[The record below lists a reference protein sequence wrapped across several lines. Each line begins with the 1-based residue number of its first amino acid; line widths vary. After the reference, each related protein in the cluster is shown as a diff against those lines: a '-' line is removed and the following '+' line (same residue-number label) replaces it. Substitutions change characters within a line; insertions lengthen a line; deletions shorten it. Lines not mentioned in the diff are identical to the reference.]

1 MQNSKQFGKL
11 FYGLGMAGIGGLQF
25 IFPWFRPVLLPVPP
39 EATQNITALVYLT
52 GLALVA
58 AGVFIAFGRQVKT
71 TALLLGSLLL
81 LFLVFGHLPNRLTNN
96 PGMLGAWTDALKLL
110 ALSGGAF
117 MVAGLFP
124 ENNTPRFLN
133 IPARIVPY
141 GKYFFGVMLLLFG
154 IDHFLYIDFVKT
166 LVPASIPGPEF
177 WTYLTGAALMGAGL
191 AILIN
196 FRPWEV
202 GLLLA
207 GMLGIWLV
215 VLHIPRA
222 LAAPASDN
230 GNEWTSVFQCLAFAG
245 MALMWVG
252 TARKGTFRATI

>member
-1 MQNSKQFGKL
+1 MQNSKHFGKL

-25 IFPWFRPVLLPVPP
+25 VFPWFRPVLLPIPP
-39 EATQNITALVYLT
+39 ESTQNLTALVYLT

-58 AGVFIAFGRQVKT
+58 SGLFIAFGRQVKT
-71 TALLLGSLLL
+71 TALLLGPVLLL
-81 LFLVFGHLPNRLTNN
+81 LLVFGHLPNRLTNH
-96 PGMLGAWTDALKLL
+96 PEVLGMWTDALKLL

-117 MVAGLFP
+117 MAASLFP
-124 ENNTPRFLN
+124 ENNTPGFLN
-133 IPARIVPY
+133 IPARIAPY
-141 GKYFFGVMLLLFG
+141 GRHFFGVMLLLFG

-177 WTYLTGAALMGAGL
+177 WTYLTGVALIGAGV
-191 AILIN
+191 AMLIH
-196 FRPWEV
+196 FKPREV

-207 GMLGIWLV
+207 GMLGIWLL

-222 LAAPASDN
+222 MAAPATDN

-252 TARKGTFRATI
+252 SKTPNHLFKT